1 MPLSRPLVAAL
12 TFAVVGAGCVGG
24 AVWAVNVIE
33 NRSAIAVERE
43 LLIGGEDWA
52 KARTDGLRVIL
63 TGTAAS
69 EAERFRALTLAG
81 RAVDAARVIDEMAV
95 TPTEP
100 VAPPRFSVELLR
112 NDDGISLIGLTPD
125 AGSAQPLS
133 ARIAG
138 AAPGAQVTDMLEP
151 TGLPAPQGWDAAV
164 RFGLAAL
171 ERLPRSKISIAADK
185 VAITAISDSPE
196 EKRRLETE
204 IAALVPAGI
213 SVAMDI
219 SAPRP
224 VIAPFTLR
232 FTVDENGA
240 RFDACSADNDKGRKR
255 ILDAA
260 VAAGTTG
267 RASCTLGLGVP
278 SPRWAEAAV
287 LAIGAVA
294 DLGAGSVTFS
304 DADVSLIADHSVAQD
319 TFDRVAGDLEARL
332 PEVFSLKAVRQDPPA
347 PPADATDPA
356 PTFTALRAPGG
367 RVELRGRLPDDL
379 VRKAVDSFARAQFGT
394 DAVFMAARL
403 DETLPDG
410 WPQRALAGLA
420 ALAELHHGSMLMRA
434 DLVDIRGVSGNPD
447 ASDTISRIL
456 SDRLG
461 AGQAFSI
468 DVRYDEALDPLANL
482 PTPAECVQQV
492 NDILTANKVNFDPG
506 SANIEAAAGTTLN
519 AVADVLRGCP
529 GVKMEIGGHTD
540 SQGRALMNQQL
551 SEQRAEAVLH
561 ALMERRVLIG
571 NLTAKGYG
579 AEQPIADNDTEAG
592 REANRR
598 IEFRLIVSD
607 AGEADDEG
615 GGEAAKDDGE
625 ATDATSSDETGT
637 VGSENPAEPAPQADS
652 GSGGEAAPDPAASED
667 VEDAAPGIIVRD
679 ADDTTARP
687 RARPR

>member
-1 MPLSRPLVAAL
+1 MKRLSRSLTAAL

-24 AVWAVNVIE
+24 AIWAVTVIE
-33 NRSAIAVERE
+33 TRTEVAVRRE
-43 LLIGGEDWA
+43 LLLGGEDWA
-52 KARTDGLRVIL
+52 RAYTDGLRVTL
-63 TGTAAS
+63 TGTAAT
-69 EAERFRALTLAG
+69 EAARFRALALAG
-81 RAVDAARVIDEMAV
+81 RVVDAARVIDEMTV

-100 VAPPRFSVELLR
+100 VAPPRFSVEVLR

-133 ARIAG
+133 ARIAR

-151 TGLPAPQGWDAAV
+151 TGLPAPQGWEDAV

-171 ERLPRSKISIAADK
+171 ERLPRSKISIAADR
-185 VAITAISDSPE
+185 VAITAISDSPA

-224 VIAPFTLR
+224 VIVPFTLR
-232 FTVDENGA
+232 FIADEAGM
-240 RFDACSADNDKGRKR
+240 RFDACSADNAGGRKR

-260 VAAGTTG
+260 VVAGAAG

-287 LAIGAVA
+287 LAIAAVA
-294 DLGAGSVTFS
+294 ELGRGSVTFS
-304 DADVSLIADHSVAQD
+304 DADISLIADHTVAQD
-319 TFDRVAGDLEARL
+319 TFDRVVGDLEARL
-332 PEVFSLKAVRQDPPA
+332 PGVFSLKAVHQDPPT
-347 PPADATDPA
+347 PPTDAPA
-356 PTFTALRAPGG
+356 PALTFTALRAPGG

-379 VRKAVDSFARAQFGT
+379 VRKAVDSYARAQFGA
-394 DAVFMAARL
+394 DAVFMATRL

-410 WPQRALAGLA
+410 WPQRALAGLK

-434 DLVDIRGVSGNPD
+434 DLVDIRGVTGNSD
-447 ASDTISRIL
+447 ASDTIARIL

-482 PTPAECVQQV
+482 PTPGECVQQA
-492 NDILTANKVNFDPG
+492 NAILTANKVTFDPG
-506 SANIEAAAGTTLN
+506 SANIEAAAGSTLN
-519 AVADVLRGCP
+519 ALADVLRGCP
-529 GVKMEIGGHTD
+529 GVRMEIGGFTD
-540 SQGRALMNQQL
+540 SQGRAVMNLQL
-551 SEQRAEAVLH
+551 SQSRAEAVLH

-579 AEQPIADNDTEAG
+579 TEQPIADNDSEAG
-592 REANRR
+592 RETNRR
-598 IEFRLIVSD
+598 IEFRLIEPDPAEAEGNTSQ
-607 AGEADDEG
+607 ATGADDL
-615 GGEAAKDDGE
+615 AA
-625 ATDATSSDETGT
+625 DATSPDGAQTDAGAAPASTEETGHDLAT
-637 VGSENPAEPAPQADS
+637 
-652 GSGGEAAPDPAASED
+652 PDPAD
-667 VEDAAPGIIVRD
+667 PVTVRE
-679 ADDTTARP
+679 ADDTTTRP
-687 RARPR
+687 RARPQ